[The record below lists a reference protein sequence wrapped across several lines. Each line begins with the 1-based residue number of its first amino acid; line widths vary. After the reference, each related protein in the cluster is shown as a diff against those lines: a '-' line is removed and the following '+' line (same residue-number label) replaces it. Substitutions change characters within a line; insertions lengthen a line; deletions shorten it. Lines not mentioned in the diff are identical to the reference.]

1 MPVSLDTQWCESC
14 QRQAGHLQDRML
26 HTLHVLISIL
36 TIVWFLGWIVMAL
49 FRSHHPRHCIAC
61 GRPETTVI
69 PPNHES

>member
-1 MPVSLDTQWCESC
+1 
-14 QRQAGHLQDRML
+14 ML